1 MVMEMYRG
9 TRTAVRTN
17 GGGTAEFGAE
27 VGLHQ
32 GSSLSPLVF
41 VMVMDVVTE
50 EIRDGEK
57 WELVFAGDLVTVAD
71 TQELRSKC
79 TDAGGVGAQQSE
91 EQCAG
96 ERCDGEGIQQVEKFN

>member
-9 TRTAVRTN
+9 AGTAVRIN
-17 GGGTAEFGAE
+17 GGETEEFGVE
-27 VGLHQ
+27 VELHQ
-32 GSSLSPLVF
+32 GSALSPLVF
-41 VMVMDVVTE
+41 VVVMDVVTA

-71 TQELRSKC
+71 TQEVRSKC
-79 TDAGGVGAQQSE
+79 TDAGSVGAWQSE

-96 ERCDGEGIQQVEKFN
+96 ERCDG